1 MYFSLVALDIISM
14 RIASGKVCLLIAPM
28 FHVYL
33 TDLPEVRLDPVTGA
47 NPNQCDP
54 MTSDPSQCV
63 VTEGQRVHFR
73 CVASSKPAPA
83 SITWQGRGDGPDLYI
98 ESTNRTQHTD
108 TYNCNVETG
117 PGNHG
122 NDPRLPLRGGTA
134 VTVIVKCELHNY
146 VTHSFRPVCSAET
159 TADNYTKLNEQ
170 RAEGHPCC
178 LWSK

>member
-1 MYFSLVALDIISM
+1 MVICS
-14 RIASGKVCLLIAPM
+14 P
-28 FHVYL
+28 H
-33 TDLPEVRLDPVTGA
+33 TDLPEVRLDPVTGT

-63 VTEGQRVHFR
+63 VTEGQRVHFW

-83 SITWQGRGDGPDLYI
+83 SITWQGHGAGPDLYI
-98 ESTNRTQHTD
+98 ESASRTQHTG
-108 TYNCNVETG
+108 TYNCSVETG

-122 NDPRLPLRGGTA
+122 NDPRLPLRGWTA

-146 VTHSFRPVCSAET
+146 ITHSFRPVCSAIR

-170 RAEGHPCC
+170 RVKGYVHAALEIKCC
-178 LWSK
+178 LGQ